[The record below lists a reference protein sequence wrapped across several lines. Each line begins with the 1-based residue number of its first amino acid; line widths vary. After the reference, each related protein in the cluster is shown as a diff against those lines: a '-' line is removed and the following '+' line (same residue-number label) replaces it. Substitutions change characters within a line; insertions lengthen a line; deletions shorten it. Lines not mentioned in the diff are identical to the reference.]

1 MQGRERH
8 GYCMRIAVRM
18 DDISPEMDWVKW
30 ELADRIL
37 KEHHITPL
45 LGVVPDNRDTN
56 LIKDKKS
63 DSQEFFWDFLRKCQ
77 AEGYVLA
84 LHGCSHVYDTKKGGM
99 FPLNSFSEFA
109 GHPYEK
115 QYERLAHGKD
125 ILAQHGIHMDIF
137 MAPAHSYDRNTLKA
151 LCELGIYKM
160 TDGFGRKP
168 YVYQGITFYPIAH
181 HLEKQWA
188 QEGYTTLV
196 LHTNTMEEK
205 DFRRLE
211 RILSERD
218 VISYQ
223 DYLQVEPV
231 HAGIFHRLW
240 EFCMAKA
247 KHVIVQIRA

>member
-1 MQGRERH
+1 MK
-8 GYCMRIAVRM
+8 IAVRM
-18 DDISPEMDWVKW
+18 DDISPEMDWAKW
-30 ELADRIL
+30 ERADRIL

-45 LGVVPDNRDTN
+45 LGVVPDNRDAN
-56 LIKDKKS
+56 LIKNKKP
-63 DSQEFFWDFLRKCQ
+63 DSKEFFWDFLQKCRK
-77 AEGYVLA
+77 EGYVLA
-84 LHGCSHVYDTKKGGM
+84 LHGCNHVYDTKKGGM

-115 QYERLAHGKD
+115 QYERIAYGKETLEQHD
-125 ILAQHGIHMDIF
+125 IHTGIF

-151 LCELGIYKM
+151 LRELGIDKM

-181 HLEKQWA
+181 HLEKQWN

-205 DFRRLE
+205 DFQRLE

-247 KHVIVQIRA
+247 KHMIVQIRL

>member
-1 MQGRERH
+1 MK
-8 GYCMRIAVRM
+8 IAVRM
-18 DDISPEMDWVKW
+18 DDISPEMDWAKW
-30 ELADRIL
+30 ERADRIL

-45 LGVVPDNRDTN
+45 LGVVPDNRDPN
-56 LIKDKKS
+56 LIRDRES
-63 DSQEFFWDFLRKCQ
+63 HSQEFFWDFLRKCQ

-99 FPLNSFSEFA
+99 FPPNSFSEFA
-109 GHPYEK
+109 GHSYEK
-115 QYERLAHGKD
+115 QYERLSHGKRM
-125 ILAQHGIHMDIF
+125 LEQHGIHTDIF